1 MQNPLDSVVYITI
14 PENFT
19 VPANAFQIDVTIPLP
34 VQKTAT
40 MENQFDTSSL
50 SWEMILAGI
59 LTIMA
64 YEKENVHLP
73 YYRSLLKAVRPDIK
87 KELTEAAILK
97 ARNEDYD
104 IAEEIFSALRGFD
117 PEDVGTLV
125 NSALFYDERGSSYRK
140 SGLSED
146 ADACDDQAY
155 TYYRQ
160 AMMSENPVP
169 DTFFNAG
176 FFFLKQKNFAR
187 AKEVLETY
195 LSLISSVDVK
205 DLSENE
211 RYKHDRA
218 AEIVA
223 DISSRN
229 LEDEQFK
236 AAYDF
241 ISMGEEEKGMEQIR
255 QFLEK
260 NPKVWNAWFM
270 LGWAL
275 RRLERWEDAKS
286 AFNQAIACGGENTDT
301 FNELAI
307 CLLELGEI
315 EEAKKLLLR
324 ALSLE
329 PDNTKIMSN
338 LGYVSMKSGDIAQAR
353 KFFLAVLEFDPDDVL
368 AKQLLEQL
376 ESDSVDL

>member
-1 MQNPLDSVVYITI
+1 MKNPLDSIVYITL
-14 PENFT
+14 PEDFS
-19 VPANAFQIDVTIPLP
+19 VPEDAFQIDVTIPLP
-34 VQKTAT
+34 VQKPASDD
-40 MENQFDTSSL
+40 EFFDSSSL

-64 YEKENVHLP
+64 YEKDNTHLS
-73 YYRSLLKAVRPDIK
+73 YYRSLLLSVRPDIK
-87 KELTEAAILK
+87 KELTEAAVLK
-97 ARNEDYD
+97 ARNGDYE
-104 IAEEIFSALRGFD
+104 IAEEIFSALRGLD

-140 SGLSED
+140 SGLTED

-155 TYYRQ
+155 IYYKQ
-160 AMMSENPVP
+160 AMTSEVPVP
-169 DTFFNAG
+169 DAFFNAG
-176 FFFLKQKNFAR
+176 FFFLKQKDFTR
-187 AKEVLETY
+187 AKNVLETY
-195 LSLISSVDVK
+195 LSLVSSFDEEISED
-205 DLSENE
+205 E
-211 RYKHDRA
+211 RYKYNRA
-218 AEIVA
+218 KEIIQ

-241 ISMGEEEKGMEQIR
+241 ILMGEEEKGMEQIR
-255 QFLEK
+255 LFLEK

-286 AFNQAIACGGENTDT
+286 AFNQAVLCGGENTDT

-307 CLLELGEI
+307 CFLELGEI
-315 EEAKKLLLR
+315 EESKKLLVH
-324 ALSLE
+324 ALSIE

-338 LGYVSMKSGDIAQAR
+338 LGYVSMRSGDFAEAR
-353 KFFLAVLEFDPDDVL
+353 KFFLTVLEFDPDDVL
-368 AKQLLEQL
+368 AKQMLEKM
-376 ESDSVDL
+376 ENDLI